1 MFFDVKSLRMS
12 AAAGLVIAVCV
23 VDSVTI
29 AFDGSLM
36 GSLNVMPSYNSY
48 FHITTAT
55 QVVNTCSTFLG
66 AILVGPFTG
75 MLIDRRG
82 RKFGLYIAAIINI
95 VGAVIAGA
103 AQHIGMFIAG
113 RIIIGMGV
121 GFGQT
126 AASTYVAETTA
137 PKIRAFALG
146 LYFSCWAVGAL
157 LAAGISYGVSNNNL
171 SPVPLTLLFE
181 N

>member
-1 MFFDVKSLRMS
+1 MVFDAKSLKTS

-23 VDSVTI
+23 VDSVTM

-75 MLIDRRG
+75 MLVDSKG
-82 RKFGLYIAAIINI
+82 RKFGLYISATVNI
-95 VGAVIAGA
+95 VGAVVAGA
-103 AQHIGMFIAG
+103 AQHLGMFIAD
-113 RIIIGMGV
+113 RLIIGMGV

-157 LAAGISYGVSNNNL
+157 LAAGASYGVSQQ
-171 SPVPLTLLFE
+171 PEFLTLLSR